1 MTLRSFYRPTLGLA
15 LTLLAGCSSNPI
27 TGRSQAALVSD
38 EAAARQ
44 SVKAYAQLLDEARTE
59 QVLDP
64 DAGQTERV
72 RTVARPL
79 IAQAEALRPKTRT
92 WSWEVHVIQ
101 SKTVN
106 AWCMAGGKMAVY
118 SGLLSQLKPTDD
130 ELAAVMGHEIAHALL
145 SHQAEKMSRNAMQ
158 EVGVQAGVLAGALFG
173 INLSGL
179 APVAHSIADL
189 GVQLPNSREAESE
202 ADTVGLTL
210 AAKAGFDPE
219 AAVTL
224 WQKMLKIEGPKAPEW
239 LSTHP
244 DTESRIKTLEAAAIR
259 LKPVYEA
266 ARKSRVPATATP
278 L

>member
-92 WSWEVHVIQ
+92 WSLEVHVIQ

-106 AWCMAGGKMAVY
+106 AWCMAGGKMDLY

-219 AAVTL
+219 TAVTL

-244 DTESRIKTLEAAAIR
+244 DTESRIKALEAAAIR